1 MDLVARALQEDRG
14 VVDLNLTYGEME
26 PETLGVLCNSLQ
38 THPSLEELHLPRIST
53 RGPVSA
59 EDHWMH
65 RIVEMLQEN
74 TVVQMIWIN
83 MNPYSVKGDPVG
95 TEIYKTLV
103 RPLLKL
109 NEFRNCIRSIKK
121 APISLREKLFG
132 RALQKVRED
141 PTRVWMLLSEN
152 ASAVLDELWKSP
164 IVDHTAH
171 P

>member
-1 MDLVARALQEDRG
+1 
-14 VVDLNLTYGEME
+14 
-26 PETLGVLCNSLQ
+26 
-38 THPSLEELHLPRIST
+38 
-53 RGPVSA
+53 
-59 EDHWMH
+59 MH

-74 TVVQMIWIN
+74 TVVQMIWFN
-83 MNPYSVKGDPVG
+83 MHPYSVKGDPVG

-121 APISLREKLFG
+121 APISLREKLYG

-152 ASAVLDELWKSP
+152 VSAVLDELWKSP
-164 IVDHTAH
+164 IVDHTTAH